1 MDMEGGQVKNS
12 KLKALLGVPLVSVL
26 ALALAGC
33 GGGDKTA
40 TTTAP
45 TPPAPTVRV
54 ALVTDIGGL
63 DDKSFNMLANLGLQ
77 DAIRELGVDGR
88 VFISKSNADYVP
100 NLSAA
105 ARGNYD
111 LVVAV
116 GFLMADAVAAVA
128 ESFPSTNFAIIDY
141 PWVALK
147 GKPTNVRGLMFASEQ
162 AGCLAGT
169 AAATVSETGTIGSV
183 GGLKIPSVD
192 DWIAGYQ
199 YCARKVNAKV
209 KTLNGYS
216 QDFVDQGKCKEQA
229 LNQIAKGADVMFQ
242 VAGQCGLGVLS
253 AAKEKGVWGIG
264 VDADQGYIGP
274 HVLTSGLKKV
284 NVSVYSTAQMV
295 VEGNFTGG
303 TDSLFNIENGGVG
316 YGEISAKAP
325 TTLKALL
332 DETVTKIKA
341 GELGTIPRVIK

>member
-12 KLKALLGVPLVSVL
+12 KLKALLGVSLVSVL

-40 TTTAP
+40 TTAAP
-45 TPPAPTVRV
+45 TTPTKTFRI

-77 DAIRELGVDGR
+77 DAIRELGVNGR

-105 ARGNYD
+105 ARSNYD
-111 LVVAV
+111 LIVAV

-229 LNQIAKGADVMFQ
+229 LNQIAKGADVLFQ

-284 NVSVYSTAQMV
+284 NVSVYSTTQMV

-325 TTLKALL
+325 KSLKALL

-341 GELGTIPRVIK
+341 GELGTIPRVIE

>member
-12 KLKALLGVPLVSVL
+12 KLKALLGVSLVSVL

-33 GGGDKTA
+33 GGGDETA
-40 TTTAP
+40 TTAAP
-45 TPPAPTVRV
+45 TTPAKTFRI

-77 DAIRELGVDGR
+77 DAIRELGVNGR

-105 ARGNYD
+105 ARSDYD

-116 GFLMADAVAAVA
+116 GFLMADAVTAVA
-128 ESFPSTNFAIIDY
+128 ESFPDTNFAIIDY

-147 GKPTNVRGLMFASEQ
+147 GKPTNVRGLIFAEEE
-162 AGCLAGT
+162 AGCLVGT
-169 AAATVSETGTIGSV
+169 AAATVSKSGTIGSV
-183 GGLKIPSVD
+183 GGLKIPPVD
-192 DWIAGYQ
+192 AYIAGYQ
-199 YCARKVNAKV
+199 YCGKKVNKKL

-253 AAKEKGVWGIG
+253 AAKEKGAWGIG
-264 VDADQGYIGP
+264 VDADQGYIGK
-274 HVLTSGLKKV
+274 HVLTSAMKRV
-284 NVSVYSTAQMV
+284 DTAVFSSAKMV
-295 VEGNFTGG
+295 KNGTFKGG
-303 TDSLFNIENGGVG
+303 TDTVFNVKNGGVG
-316 YGEISAKAP
+316 FGKISANAP
-325 TTLKALL
+325 TSLKALL
-332 DETVTKIKA
+332 TSTAAKIKT
-341 GELGTIPRVIK
+341 GKLGKIPRTVK